1 MSDVRWMI
9 DGYQEWLDRQG
20 LPVHTGLAVDL
31 MSVGTKPWPRIG
43 ADAAFVHLDAR
54 GDFTTMYL
62 LDIAP
67 GRSTERFGGLFEEVF
82 YVLDGSGST
91 VIDLPGGEQRSFE
104 WQRGSLF
111 AVPLN
116 ARYRH
121 HNSSGTKKARLA
133 SVSDLQMVMKLFRN
147 ERFIFDTEFAFSER
161 LGEER
166 FFRGEGT
173 FIPTREHRHM
183 WETNFVPNLL
193 TFDQM
198 RESPGR
204 GRGSLNM
211 MFVLAD
217 GTMHAHM
224 SEIPAGNY
232 KKAHVHGEGYF
243 IFQLSGEGYSLYWN
257 KGEEPIRVDWT
268 YGIMHSPPY
277 RMWHQHFNVAD
288 EPARYLAIAF
298 GSFRYPFLSEK
309 LTVIKRSYTVKNP
322 EVQIEYEDE
331 DPEIRRLFDAER
343 ANWSARKGAPAAA
356 R

>member
-20 LPVHTGLAVDL
+20 LPVHTGLAIDL
-31 MSVGTKPWPRIG
+31 MQAETKPWARLG
-43 ADAAFVHLDAR
+43 ADAAFIHLDAR
-54 GDFTTMYL
+54 GDFSTCYL
-62 LDIAP
+62 ADIAA
-67 GRSTERFGGLFEEVF
+67 GRSTEPMRGIFEEVF
-82 YVLDGSGST
+82 YVLDGNGST
-91 VIDLPGGEQRSFE
+91 VLELPDGKQRSFE

-111 AVPLN
+111 AIPVN
-116 ARYRH
+116 TRYRH

-133 SVSDLQMVMKLFRN
+133 SVSDLPTVMKLFRD
-147 ERFIFDTEFAFSER
+147 EKFVFDNPHVFDR
-161 LGEER
+161 LGEEK
-166 FFRGEGT
+166 FFKGEGT

-198 RESPGR
+198 RVSHGR
-204 GRGSLNM
+204 GTGSMNI
-211 MFVLAD
+211 MFILAD

-257 KGEEPIRVDWT
+257 VGEEPIRVDWT
-268 YGIMHSPPY
+268 YGVMHSPPY
-277 RMWHQHFNVAD
+277 RMWHQHFNVAS
-288 EPARYLAIAF
+288 EGARYLAIAF
-298 GSFRYPFLSEK
+298 GSMRYPFLKEK
-309 LTVIKRSYTVKNP
+309 LQVIQRSYTVKNP
-322 EVQIEYEDE
+322 DVQIEYEDE
-331 DPEIRRLFDAER
+331 DPKIRRLFDAER
-343 ANWSARKGAPAAA
+343 AKYLARGKAPAAS